1 MYSELTT
8 PNILKPSERT
18 NPPGFE
24 GSSIGETIKMISG
37 DVNVDKNQVLELK
50 KKKIWEIAY
59 APAKAIP
66 MQLIMGYF
74 MGNGLQII
82 PIMMT
87 FNLLISPLKAIFME
101 TGPAFAPFE
110 DTPGL
115 HVEVGTAKFMFIV
128 CQLLNMSIGIYKLY
142 GMGLI
147 PHTESDWLDWK
158 HIVAIKE
165 SIVVT

>member
-1 MYSELTT
+1 M
-8 PNILKPSERT
+8 PDRKD
-18 NPPGFE
+18 PPGFD
-24 GSSIGETIKMISG
+24 GSSIGETIKKMAG
-37 DVNVDKNQVLELK
+37 PDVDKQQVLELK
-50 KKKIWEIAY
+50 KKKVWEIAY

-66 MQLIMGYF
+66 MQLIMSYF

-87 FNLLISPLKAIFME
+87 FNLLINPLKAIFME
-101 TGPAFAPFE
+101 TGPAFAAFE

-115 HVEVGTAKFMFIV
+115 QVEVGLAKFMFIL
-128 CQLLNMSIGIYKLY
+128 CQLLNMAIGIYKLY

-158 HIVAIKE
+158 QLALVKE
-165 SIVVT
+165 SITVS